1 MESLNDNSITVTEV
15 PCNSNKPKCDDY
27 SHEKSEWRKEQ
38 LVKLCGS
45 NPLLSS
51 DESSQLNKVLC
62 AYHVI
67 FSLEEGKRG
76 ETNLVEF
83 EIDTGDSI
91 PSKQPARQV
100 PFAALKEIAMQLEKM
115 QNAGVIQ
122 ESQSLWASP
131 VVLVRKRDGTLRFC
145 VYYRNLNPVT
155 KADVFPLPQIDDLL
169 DKLGA
174 AN

>member
-1 MESLNDNSITVTEV
+1 
-15 PCNSNKPKCDDY
+15 
-27 SHEKSEWRKEQ
+27 
-38 LVKLCGS
+38 
-45 NPLLSS
+45 
-51 DESSQLNKVLC
+51 
-62 AYHVI
+62 
-67 FSLEEGKRG
+67 
-76 ETNLVEF
+76 
-83 EIDTGDSI
+83 
-91 PSKQPARQV
+91 
-100 PFAALKEIAMQLEKM
+100 M